1 MASKPNPDCLVNILG
16 ATMVALVA
24 GDGRDL
30 TARQLAI
37 VLACYLREGP
47 HTVRGLAA
55 GLNVAKPSITRAIDR
70 LVELELVVRRP
81 DPWGHRSITVERTV
95 KGAKLLRDLRTI
107 MAEAAA
113 MTTP

>member
-1 MASKPNPDCLVNILG
+1 MPNPDWLVNMLG
-16 ATMVALVA
+16 ATMIALVA

-55 GLNVAKPSITRAIDR
+55 ALNVSKPSITRAIDR
-70 LVELELVVRRP
+70 LVELGLAVRRP
-81 DPWGHRSITVERTV
+81 DPWGHRSITVEHTV
-95 KGAKLLRDLRTI
+95 KGAAFPRDLRSI
-107 MAEAAA
+107 MAKAA
-113 MTTP
+113 TSTP